1 MKDERLQ
8 TIFCAR
14 IKTEAFKIVYDWGRS
29 KSMSANIRKVLKKLK
44 KELLRTYGGES
55 VDSIILYGS
64 RARGDARDD
73 SDIDI
78 LVVLNKDFNYS
89 EMLRLSSKLVSSLSL
104 ENDVVISRAFVTKA
118 NYDKLQIPFLM
129 NVRREGVP
137 V

>member
-1 MKDERLQ
+1 MIGDRSNPMP
-8 TIFCAR
+8 A
-14 IKTEAFKIVYDWGRS
+14 KIQ
-29 KSMSANIRKVLKKLK
+29 KILKKLK
-44 KELLRTYGGES
+44 KELLRIYGER

-89 EMLRLSSKLVSSLSL
+89 EMLRLSSQLVSSLSL
-104 ENDVVISRAFVTKA
+104 ENDVVISRAFVTKTQ
-118 NYDKLQIPFLM
+118 YDKLQIPFLM
-129 NVRREGVP
+129 NIRREGVP